1 MTNEHV
7 GRGHRQARLIAWF
20 GHGAIL
26 PESSSSFSCFDRR

>member
-1 MTNEHV
+1 MSV
-7 GRGHRQARLIAWF
+7 GGIAKWLIAWF